1 MLERVVTSAETC
13 AADFADYNEIRRLV
27 GPELQMAYMDDGVG
41 GCVPAEESQSAFYR
55 EIGDVVPLEQFVEFT
70 GGP

>member
-1 MLERVVTSAETC
+1 MIGSGWLKVC
-13 AADFADYNEIRRLV
+13 
-27 GPELQMAYMDDGVG
+27 GVG